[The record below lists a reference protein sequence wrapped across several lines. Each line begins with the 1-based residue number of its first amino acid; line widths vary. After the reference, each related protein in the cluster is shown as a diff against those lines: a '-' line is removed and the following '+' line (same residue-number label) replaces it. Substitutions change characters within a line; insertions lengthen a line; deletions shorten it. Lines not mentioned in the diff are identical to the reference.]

1 MGFLNLFRTTD
12 QKISKAEKG
21 LDNILD
27 EMSKVL
33 PAEDFQKL
41 KLILE
46 LSEAFNAL
54 MKEHGAGMPGVSYLR
69 GEARVGLD
77 EGDSV
82 RVPFF
87 MMFGF
92 GKRVVETAE
101 AYAASERER
110 VKNRI
115 DWNGE
120 GSKS

>member
-27 EMSKVL
+27 EMSKAL

-54 MKEHGAGMPGVSYLR
+54 MKEHGPGMPGVSYLR

-82 RVPFF
+82 KAPFF

-92 GKRVVETAE
+92 GKRVVETSE

-115 DWNGE
+115 DWKGE
-120 GSKS
+120 V